1 MPVVKLIVRNAEGQT
16 NTATVRPGDKFSA
29 VGRASYKITVDDQ
42 PGLPV
47 GTRIGRKGND
57 LIIQLPDGQ
66 QLVIADWCSI
76 GSSTLTELGGKAQ
89 VMMEDGV
96 AVPADSIQS
105 GSCLVT
111 ASAGASGGV
120 LGDYGAF
127 AASAPASTT
136 AAAPAAA
143 DGGSS
148 ALWAG
153 LGVLA
158 LAAAAGSGSSSSS
171 GDAAPGTPPVAGAP
185 DLIAANDSGASD
197 SDNITNNKTPSF
209 TVPAPAAGQT
219 YSLYVN
225 GTKVAST
232 FDAATN
238 TLQPTAEL
246 ADGTY
251 QITYTLT
258 TGASE
263 SAPSP
268 ALGITVDTGAPG
280 VAASVASA
288 ENASNGAINGLEGAD
303 GTVLSVGVPAD
314 ASVGD
319 TLVVTIGSQ
328 TVTYTVAAG
337 NPGTVVSVPIT
348 AATLVAIGDGV
359 TTATVAVRDIAGNSS
374 SNATLPLEIDLTPP
388 VSLAAAGVTAPEAA
402 GGGID
407 GLEVQNGTTFLVAV
421 PAGAQVGDAIK
432 LSFAGQDI
440 IQFLTAGQPG
450 TSVTVPIPSSALAG
464 LADGSTNPY
473 RVELLD
479 AAGNVSGTPVTGSV
493 VVDRRLPLNLSGTD
507 GDDTLTGA
515 IGGDTISGG
524 NGADTIAGGEGN
536 DTLYGDS
543 ADGSTAGNDIVR
555 GGPGLDTLVGGPAND
570 QLIGG
575 ADADVLR
582 GDGGDDYFVFDVRGN
597 EANDTVV
604 DFSRVAG
611 NNDVILLAN
620 VVDLNT
626 NGVPEDDLNVAGQNL
641 VSFEVIGGNLVMRLG
656 AGGSQSVVTFT
667 GQSALFTGD
676 SASTLAALLSSGAID
691 ADSASFA

>member
-16 NTATVRPGDKFSA
+16 NTATVRSGDKFSA
-29 VGRASYKITVDDQ
+29 VGRAAYKITVDDQ

-47 GTRIGRKGND
+47 GTRVGRKGND
-57 LIIQLPDGQ
+57 LILQFPDGQ

-76 GSSTLTELGGKAQ
+76 GGSTLTDLGGKAQ

-111 ASAGASGGV
+111 ASAGASGGL

-127 AASAPASTT
+127 AAAPGSTT
-136 AAAPAAA
+136 AAASAAA
-143 DGGSS
+143 DGGS
-148 ALWAG
+148 ATMWAGIG

-158 LAAAAGSGSSSSS
+158 LGAAAGSGSSDAV
-171 GDAAPGTPPVAGAP
+171 GTAAPGAPVAGAP
-185 DLIAANDSGASD
+185 DLIAANDSGTSD

-219 YSLYVN
+219 YALYVN

-238 TLQPTAEL
+238 TLRPTAEL

-263 SAPSP
+263 SPQSP
-268 ALGITVDTGAPG
+268 ALAITVDTGAPG
-280 VAASVASA
+280 AAASIASA
-288 ENASNGAINGLEGAD
+288 ENASNGVINRIEGAD

-328 TVTYTVAAG
+328 TVTYAVAAG

-348 AATLVAIGDGV
+348 AATLAAIGDGV
-359 TTATVAVRDIAGNSS
+359 TTANVAVRDVAGNTS

-388 VSLAAAGVTAPEAA
+388 VSVPTAAVTVPEAA

-407 GLEVQNGTTFLVAV
+407 GLEVQNGTTFVVAV

-440 IQFLTAGQPG
+440 VQFLTAGQPG
-450 TSVTVPIPSSALAG
+450 TSVSVPIPASALAG
-464 LADGSTNPY
+464 LADGSANPY

-479 AAGNVSGTPVTGSV
+479 GAGNVSGSAVTGTV
-493 VVDRRLPLNLSGTD
+493 VVDRRLPLTLSGAD

-524 NGADTIAGGEGN
+524 NGGDTIAGGEGN

-543 ADGSTAGNDIVR
+543 ADGSTAGNDILR
-555 GGPGLDTLVGGPAND
+555 GGPGLDTLVGGAAND

-604 DFSRVAG
+604 DFSRTPG

-620 VVDLNT
+620 VIDLNT
-626 NGVPEDDLNVAGQNL
+626 NNVPEDDLNVGGQNL
-641 VSFEVIGGNLVMRLG
+641 VSFERVGGDLVMRLG
-656 AGGSQSVVTFT
+656 AAGSQSVVIFT
-667 GQSALFTGD
+667 GQAGLFAGD
-676 SASTLAALLSSGAID
+676 SASTLTALLTSGAID